1 MVLCKYIKGR
11 NGLLIKRL
19 VLNMKL
25 ALFITLATALHAAA
39 SSFAQ
44 EITLKVTNVPLVQ
57 AMQSIK
63 KQSGRPFFLYGQD
76 LAHIQV
82 TASITR
88 LRLDEAMDELLKGKS
103 VDWFLEDGTIIV
115 RKAKKPIVQF
125 DQPIFREFVTQER
138 TIVGHVVDRS
148 NNSLQGVTVTIKGA
162 SRTTVTDVF
171 GNYSVSVSSDT
182 NVLIFSAIG
191 FETME
196 VPVGDRTSLNV
207 TLVESIS
214 NLEEVI
220 VVGYGTV
227 QKRNL
232 VGSVSTVDASK
243 LQDMPVNNIGQKL
256 QGQIAGAQIYH
267 TSGAPGN
274 NMAIRI
280 RGAASINAGNN
291 PLIVIDGFPTVT
303 GLSSISPDEI
313 ASISVL
319 KDASATSLYGSR
331 AANGVVLITT
341 KSAVAGQHNI
351 SFNTSV
357 GLESVGNRGKPNLMS
372 AREFAQFKKE
382 FYEDAA
388 RYEGY
393 TGGVPE
399 LYQHPEIYGDNQGTD
414 WFDILLRTAPSQNY
428 NLSVVS
434 GKKDLKSSINL
445 NYTRQEGVML
455 NSNFGRFS
463 GRANNVYDVSDR
475 FSIGLNIGFSHVNRH
490 VLPKMEGPHQL
501 IQAAY
506 LMDPTIEYKN
516 ADGTYPISFSRP
528 GMFANPNWYL
538 VVRDRQSPSK
548 STNLLTNAFLEY
560 EIIDGLKYKISA
572 NGDIGNG
579 VSRYFEPS
587 HVRGGLFSAPPQ
599 TPIGN
604 YNTNNFLSWLVENTM
619 TYQKTINEAHSFDGL
634 LGYSVQKTTFE
645 SGSIDGTQYPDNEI
659 SWVNA
664 ANIRLGQAGTN
675 DWSIL
680 SYIGRLNY
688 SYKNRY
694 LLSAAIRRDG
704 SSKFGVNAKWGNF
717 PSVALGWIASEEEF
731 LNHVNQLDFL
741 KIRMS
746 YGKVGNNNIGDYTHL
761 STVSA
766 ANYALNDQV
775 AAGRAKSSLGNSNL
789 TWETTSQFDLGVEVG
804 LFNNRLFATYDYYWK
819 RTNGLLYAIDIP
831 QQSGFSSISSNI
843 GEFNFW
849 GHEVE
854 LQSKNQF
861 NALIWNASLNISF
874 NRNLVKKL
882 GTNDTPI
889 GAYNL
894 SWDPH
899 RTQVGR
905 PMGQFFG
912 FIYDG
917 VYMTQ
922 EEFDTQPKR
931 AASMVGTVRFKDISG
946 PDGVPDGQ
954 ITPDDRTFIGDPN
967 PDFIYGITNEFTYK
981 NFDFSFV
988 LAGSVGGDIVDE
1000 SLSSTNDLAGIF
1012 NVTKDVA
1019 KRWRSIENPGDGRIP
1034 RTRTGT
1040 TKDFTDLSTWM
1051 VFDGSY
1057 LAAKNI
1063 TFGYRIPL
1071 KKYIES
1077 VRLYGSI
1084 QNLFIL
1090 TNYPG
1095 MNPEASRNGLNGLG
1109 AGWDFASYPISRV
1122 FSLGLSIKFI

>member
-1 MVLCKYIKGR
+1 MKLRRYIKCLEGHLMQQIVR
-11 NGLLIKRL
+11 S
-19 VLNMKL
+19 MKL
-25 ALFITLATALHAAA
+25 AFFITLITTVQATA
-39 SSFAQ
+39 SGFAQ
-44 EITLKVTNVPLVQ
+44 ITLKVTDAPLVR

-63 KQSGRPFFLYGQD
+63 EQSGHPFFLYGRD
-76 LAHIQV
+76 LAHIPV
-82 TASITR
+82 TVSIVNSDLNET
-88 LRLDEAMDELLKGKS
+88 MNELVKGKS
-103 VDWFLEDGTIIV
+103 IEWSLENGTIIV
-115 RKAKKPIVQF
+115 TKAKSTARQSGTTTPMVIAAQNRV
-125 DQPIFREFVTQER
+125 VTGQ
-138 TIVGHVVDRS
+138 VVDRAG
-148 NNSLQGVTVTIKGA
+148 NTVQGVTVTVRSSTQSTI
-162 SRTTVTDVF
+162 TDAR
-171 GNYSVSVSSDT
+171 GNYTISLPSDT
-182 NVLIFSAIG
+182 SVLVFSAIG
-191 FETME
+191 FETIE
-196 VPVGDRTSLNV
+196 IPIGRRTMLNV
-207 TLVESIS
+207 TLSESVS
-214 NLEEVI
+214 DLEEVI

-232 VGSVSTVDASK
+232 VGSVSTVDATK

-267 TSGAPGN
+267 SSGAPGN
-274 NMAIRI
+274 NMSIRI

-291 PLIVIDGFPTVT
+291 PLIVIDGFPAVT
-303 GLSSISPDEI
+303 GLASISPDEI

-341 KSAVAGQHNI
+341 RSAKAGQHSV
-351 SFNTSV
+351 SFHTSV
-357 GLESVGNRGKPNLMS
+357 GLESVVDRGKPNLMS

-399 LYQHPEIYGDNQGTD
+399 IYQNPEIYSESDGTD
-414 WFDILLRTAPSQNY
+414 WFDVLLRTAPSQNY
-428 NLSVVS
+428 NLAVIS
-434 GKKDLKSSINL
+434 GKKDLKSSVNL

-455 NSNFGRFS
+455 NSNFHRFNGRS
-463 GRANNVYDVSDR
+463 NNIYDVSDR
-475 FSIGLNIGFSHVNRH
+475 FVVGLNLGVSHVNKH
-490 VLPKMEGPHQL
+490 VLPKMEGAHQ
-501 IQAAY
+501 IINAAY

-516 ADGTYPISFSRP
+516 DDGTYPISFSRP

-538 VVRDRQSPSK
+538 VLRDRQSPSK
-548 STNLLTNAFLEY
+548 STNLLANAFAEY
-560 EIIDGLKYKISA
+560 EFIDGLKYKLSA
-572 NGDIGNG
+572 NSDMGYG

-604 YNTNNFLSWLVENTM
+604 YNTNNFFSWLVENTL
-619 TYQKTINEAHSFDGL
+619 TYEKTLNEDHAFDAL

-645 SGSIDGTQYPDNEI
+645 SSAINGTQYPDDEI

-664 ANIRLGQAGTN
+664 ANIRLGEVGTN

-704 SSKFGVNAKWGNF
+704 SSKFGANAKWGNF
-717 PSVALGWIASEEEF
+717 PSVALGWIASEEQF
-731 LNHVNQLDFL
+731 LRDVSRLDFL
-741 KIRMS
+741 KLRMS
-746 YGKVGNNNIGDYTHL
+746 YGKVGNNNIGDYSHL
-761 STVSA
+761 SSVSQ
-766 ANYALNDQV
+766 ANYAFNDQV
-775 AAGRAKSSLGNSNL
+775 VAGRAKSNLGNANL
-789 TWETTSQFDLGVEVG
+789 TWETTSQFDVGVELG

-831 QQSGFSSISSNI
+831 RQSGFSSINSNI

-849 GHEVE
+849 GHEFD
-854 LQSKNQF
+854 LQSRNKF
-861 NALIWNASLNISF
+861 GALTWNASLNISF
-874 NRNLVKKL
+874 NRNIVKKL

-889 GAYNL
+889 GAYNM

-922 EEFDTQPKR
+922 EEFETQPTR
-931 AASMVGTVRFKDISG
+931 ETSMVGTVRFKDVSG
-946 PDGVPDGQ
+946 PDGVPDGKV
-954 ITPDDRTFIGDPN
+954 TPDDRTFIGDPN
-967 PDFIYGITNEFTYK
+967 PDFIYGITNEMTYR

-1000 SLSSTNDLAGIF
+1000 SLSATNDLAGIF

-1019 KRWRSIENPGDGRIP
+1019 NRWRSLENPGDGRVP

-1040 TKDFTDLSTWM
+1040 TKAFTDLSTWM

-1057 LAAKNI
+1057 LAAKNV
-1063 TFGYRIPL
+1063 TLGYRIPV
-1071 KKYIES
+1071 KKYVES
-1077 VRLYGSI
+1077 IRLYASA
-1084 QNLFIL
+1084 QNLFML

-1095 MNPEASRNGLNGLG
+1095 MNPEASINGLNGLG
-1109 AGWDFASYPISRV
+1109 AGWDFTAYPISRV
-1122 FSLGLSIKFI
+1122 FSFGLSVKFL